1 VNSGWGSD
9 PIDPRPPAAD
19 MAHMTV
25 LDLRYLKQAGTDAGR
40 RFSRDADPSMD
51 RTAKLEQLRDRIQS
65 GTYEVDPKVLAAALL
80 SNPAARS
87 MLVPPPRG

>member
-1 VNSGWGSD
+1 MSWGPD
-9 PIDPRPPAAD
+9 PIDPRPPATD

-25 LDLRYLKQAGTDAGR
+25 LDLRYLKRAGAKADR

-65 GTYEVDPKVLAAALL
+65 GTYEVDPKALAAALL

-87 MLVPPPRG
+87 VLIPPPRG

>member
-1 VNSGWGSD
+1 MTRDWGSD
-9 PIDPRPPAAD
+9 PMDPRPSAVD

-25 LDLRYLKQAGTDAGR
+25 LDLRYLKHAGTDAGR
-40 RFSRDADPSMD
+40 RFSRDTDPSMD

-65 GTYEVDPKVLAAALL
+65 GTYEVDPKALAAALL

-87 MLVPPPRG
+87 VLIPPPRG

>member
-1 VNSGWGSD
+1 
-9 PIDPRPPAAD
+9 

-25 LDLRYLKQAGTDAGR
+25 LDLRYINHAGPGADR
-40 RFSRDADPSMD
+40 RFSRDPDPSMD

-65 GTYEVDPKVLAAALL
+65 GTYQVDPKALAAALL

-87 MLVPPPRG
+87 MLIPPPRG

>member
-1 VNSGWGSD
+1 MNWGSD
-9 PIDPRPPAAD
+9 PMDPRPSAAD

-25 LDLRYLKQAGTDAGR
+25 LDLRYINHAGPGAER
-40 RFSRDADPSMD
+40 RFSRDQDPSMD

-65 GTYEVDPKVLAAALL
+65 GTYEVDPKALAAALL

-87 MLVPPPRG
+87 MLIPPPRG